1 MGGLSKSQ
9 LGAAIAVGILGALTV
24 WTIPGFLQLVARHAG
39 LDVHQMGYVASAD
52 IDAMAV
58 SIGVTTFLLP
68 RVRWPVLGIWGTVLI
83 ALGNLGSA
91 AAHDYTSLVL
101 TRLVVGCGEG
111 VCVGVAFAGLGRAR
125 LPSRAFALYMVS
137 GACISA
143 ALLMFLPALQN
154 GIGTDGV
161 FVCAAVLAGLVAVGI
176 RWFPDVT
183 ADVSA
188 PGGASTPGIAWPV
201 ATTSLTG
208 VLLYFFA
215 QGAVWSYFGRIAE
228 LHHVDP
234 GAVSRALAAGTLAGI
249 GGSSLAGVLPARLAR
264 GGPVA
269 CSAIVSVSAFLMLS
283 RDLDPSLV
291 VVCAILIVAAWNF
304 AQPLLSA
311 LCSEAD
317 PQGRV
322 VCAMGCVQT
331 VGFGLGPAAAALL
344 FDGRRFAPIIW
355 MGSAALLA
363 GVAILLV
370 AFRILEG
377 KQRDDRISLA

>member
-1 MGGLSKSQ
+1 MGGLTRSQ
-9 LGAAIAVGILGALTV
+9 LGATIAVGILGALTV
-24 WTIPGFLQLVARHAG
+24 WIIPGFLKLAALHAG

-58 SIGVTTFLLP
+58 SIGITTFLLP
-68 RVRWPVLGIWGTVLI
+68 RFRWPMLAMWGTGLI

-91 AAHDYTSLVL
+91 AAHDYMSLVL

-125 LPSRAFALYMVS
+125 LPSRAFAIYMVS
-137 GACISA
+137 GACMSA
-143 ALLMFLPALQN
+143 AILMFLPALQQ
-154 GIGTDGV
+154 GIGTGGV
-161 FVCAAVLAGLVAVGI
+161 FVCAAVLAGLVALGI
-176 RWFPDVT
+176 PWFPNVT
-183 ADVSA
+183 ANV
-188 PGGASTPGIAWPV
+188 PTLGGAPVPGIAWPV
-201 ATTSLTG
+201 AMTSLTG

-249 GGSSLAGVLPARLAR
+249 GGSSLAGMLPARLAR

-269 CSAIVSVSAFLMLS
+269 CSAVVSISSFVMLL
-283 RDLDPSLV
+283 RDLDTSLV
-291 VVCAILIVAAWNF
+291 VVCAVLIVAAWNF

-344 FDGRRFAPIIW
+344 FDGRQFAPIIW
-355 MGSAALLA
+355 MSSVALLG

-370 AFRILEG
+370 AFRVLKGE
-377 KQRDDRISLA
+377 QRDDRISLA

>member
-1 MGGLSKSQ
+1 MGGLSNSQ
-9 LGAAIAVGILGALTV
+9 LGATITVGILGALTV
-24 WTIPGFLQLVARHAG
+24 WIIPGFVKLAAQHAG

-58 SIGVTTFLLP
+58 SIGITTFLLS
-68 RVRWPVLGIWGTVLI
+68 RFRWPMLAMWGTGLI
-83 ALGNLGSA
+83 ALGSLGSA
-91 AAHDYTSLVL
+91 AAHDYVSLVL

-111 VCVGVAFAGLGRAR
+111 ICVGVAFAALGRAR
-125 LPSRAFALYMVS
+125 LPSRAFAIYMVS

-143 ALLMFLPALQN
+143 AILASLPSLQN
-154 GIGTDGV
+154 GIGTGGV
-161 FVCAAVLAGLVAVGI
+161 FVGAALLAGLVTLGI
-176 RWFPDVT
+176 RWFPNITPD
-183 ADVSA
+183 A
-188 PGGASTPGIAWPV
+188 PVQGGPTVPRIAWPV
-201 ATTSLTG
+201 AMMSLTG

-234 GAVSRALAAGTLAGI
+234 AAVSRALAAGTLAGI
-249 GGSSLAGVLPARLAR
+249 GGSSLAGALPPRLAR

-269 CSAIVSVSAFLMLS
+269 CSAIVSISSFLMLM
-283 RDLDPSLV
+283 RELDTALV
-291 VVCAILIVAAWNF
+291 VVCAVMIVAAWNF

-311 LCSEAD
+311 LCSAAD

-355 MGSAALLA
+355 MSSATLFA

-370 AFRILEG
+370 AFRVMKGE
-377 KQRDDRISLA
+377 QRDDRISLA